1 MRPRGGQGR
10 GGLCG
15 VDERSPELWRRQA
28 ADYRRRAEN
37 SRYAVVRLYFLKMAA
52 RCDHM
57 AEQIDQSG
65 TAAEAEDHKYNETE

>member
-1 MRPRGGQGR
+1 
-10 GGLCG
+10 
-15 VDERSPELWRRQA
+15 VDDRSPELWRRQA

-57 AEQIDQSG
+57 AEQIDESG
-65 TAAEAEDHKYNETE
+65 ADARAHAHKHRESE